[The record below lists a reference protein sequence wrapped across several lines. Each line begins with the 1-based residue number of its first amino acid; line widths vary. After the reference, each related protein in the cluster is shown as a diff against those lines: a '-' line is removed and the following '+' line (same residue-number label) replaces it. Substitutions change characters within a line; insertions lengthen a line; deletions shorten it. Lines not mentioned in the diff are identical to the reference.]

1 MLSADMQASCSYSL
15 TVPDTCHR
23 PGNFSPTHFRNQRQ
37 MLARSCELSGRR
49 QRRERAKRLLCKAD
63 SEMNPEAARWL
74 RQLES
79 GQKIGSEYGE
89 VGLMSIR
96 AEITFSALFPRF

>member
-1 MLSADMQASCSYSL
+1 MVLSGDMQVSCSYSL

-23 PGNFSPTHFRNQRQ
+23 PGDSFPANFRNQRQ
-37 MLARSCELSGRR
+37 TLTSSYELSGRR
-49 QRRERAKRLLCKAD
+49 HRRETAKRLLCKAD
-63 SEMNPEAARWL
+63 SEGSPEAARWL

-89 VGLMSIR
+89 VGLVSYQ
-96 AEITFSALFPRF
+96 S